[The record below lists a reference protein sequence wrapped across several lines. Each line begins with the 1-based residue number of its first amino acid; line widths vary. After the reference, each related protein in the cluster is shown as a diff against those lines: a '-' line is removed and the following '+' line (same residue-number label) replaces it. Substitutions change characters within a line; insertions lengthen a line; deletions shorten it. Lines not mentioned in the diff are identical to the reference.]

1 MTCIVGVSK
10 EGSVWLGGDRA
21 AVDGGLNR
29 TIIGDPKVFL
39 RGELGIGVC
48 GLPKVMDAV
57 AHVITLPRQRS
68 GEARTFLVGELVPA
82 LRAGLKEL
90 DCTSEEQGYG
100 TCFNGAMLLAYRG
113 EVYTLEGNFQ
123 LVKGTRGYASVG
135 SGAELAR
142 GSLAETWRLDNPR
155 RRVLAALK
163 AAADGNAGVAPPFDV
178 VVVGK
183 ERPEYR

>member
-1 MTCIVGVSK
+1 MTCIVGVAK
-10 EGSVWLGGDRA
+10 EGTVWLGGDRA
-21 AVDGGLNR
+21 AVDNGLSR

-39 RGELGIGVC
+39 LGELGVGVC

-57 AHVITLPRQRS
+57 AHAIQLPKQRS
-68 GEARTFLVGELVPA
+68 GTPRGFLVSELVPA
-82 LRAGLKEL
+82 LRAGLKSL
-90 DCTSEEQGYG
+90 DCTTEEAGYG

-123 LVKGTRGYASVG
+123 LVKGSKGHASVG

-142 GSLAETWRLDNPR
+142 GSLMETWRFDSPR
-155 RRVLAALK
+155 KRVMAALK
-163 AAADGNAGVAPPFDV
+163 AAADGNAGVAPPFDI

-183 ERPEYR
+183 ERPAHR

>member
-10 EGSVWLGGDRA
+10 EGTVWLGGDRA
-21 AVDGGLNR
+21 AVDNGLSR

-39 RGELGIGVC
+39 LGELGVGVC

-57 AHVITLPRQRS
+57 AHAIQLPKQRT
-68 GEARTFLVGELVPA
+68 GTPRAFLVGELVPA
-82 LRAGLKEL
+82 LRSGLKAL
-90 DCTSEEQGYG
+90 DCTTEEPGYG
-100 TCFNGAMLLAYRG
+100 TCFSGAMLLGYRG

-123 LVKGTRGYASVG
+123 LVKSSRGYASVG

-142 GSLAETWRLDNPR
+142 GSLAETWRLDSPR
-155 RRVLAALK
+155 KQVLAALR
-163 AAADGNAGVAPPFDV
+163 AAADGNAGVSAPFDV

-183 ERPEYR
+183 ERPDHR